1 MIFVKQSTAVDV
13 VIGPFVDDTDGK
25 TAETGL
31 TVSQGDCQLSKNAG
45 AVAQKNDATAAS
57 HLGGGHYKVPLN
69 TTDTNTL
76 GRLRLYVNESGALPV
91 WLDMMVMPAN
101 VWDSLFSSDL
111 LQVDLT
117 QIGGA
122 AVSTSTA
129 QLGVNAVQAGGT
141 AWGSGAVTAASI
153 ASGAITNAK
162 FASGAIDATAVATGA
177 ITSAKFA
184 AGAIDATAIADNA
197 IDAGAIATGAITSAK
212 LASGAITAAALAT
225 DAVDEIVDA
234 VWDEDMVGHTT
245 AGTTGELL
253 ELGTVDWT
261 AEIADAVWDELLA
274 GHTTTGSAGE
284 GLTDAAAGGGG
295 GSGDVTSIDGSTTAA
310 DNLRKWFDGTGY
322 SGPNNSIGEVGEV
335 LQTVT
340 ADIVKLGGS
349 ATDLQ
354 LFVYLLTGIVHSV
367 VAAGTNTTT
376 VVTTALPSS
385 VSNFYVGKTFV
396 AISGANAKQGGK
408 LVTAYDGATKRLTIE
423 ALTAPMTALD
433 QFYLVG

>member
-1 MIFVKQSTAVDV
+1 
-13 VIGPFVDDTDGK
+13 
-25 TAETGL
+25 
-31 TVSQGDCQLSKNAG
+31 
-45 AVAQKNDATAAS
+45 
-57 HLGGGHYKVPLN
+57 
-69 TTDTNTL
+69 
-76 GRLRLYVNESGALPV
+76 
-91 WLDMMVMPAN
+91 
-101 VWDSLFSSDL
+101 
-111 LQVDLT
+111 
-117 QIGGA
+117 
-122 AVSTSTA
+122 
-129 QLGVNAVQAGGT
+129 
-141 AWGSGAVTAASI
+141 
-153 ASGAITNAK
+153 
-162 FASGAIDATAVATGA
+162 
-177 ITSAKFA
+177 
-184 AGAIDATAIADNA
+184 
-197 IDAGAIATGAITSAK
+197 
-212 LASGAITAAALAT
+212 
-225 DAVDEIVDA
+225 
-234 VWDEDMVGHTT
+234 MVGHTT

>member
-162 FASGAIDATAVATGA
+162 FASGAIDATA
-177 ITSAKFA
+177 
-184 AGAIDATAIADNA
+184 IADNA

-245 AGTTGELL
+245 AGTTG
-253 ELGTVDWT
+253 
-261 AEIADAVWDELLA
+261 ELLA

>member
-162 FASGAIDATAVATGA
+162 FAS
-177 ITSAKFA
+177 
-184 AGAIDATAIADNA
+184 GAIDATAIADNA

>member
-162 FASGAIDATAVATGA
+162 FAS
-177 ITSAKFA
+177 
-184 AGAIDATAIADNA
+184 GAIDATAIADNA

-433 QFYLVG
+433 EFILVG

>member
-162 FASGAIDATAVATGA
+162 FAS
-177 ITSAKFA
+177 
-184 AGAIDATAIADNA
+184 GAIDATAIADNA

-385 VSNFYVGKTFV
+385 VANFYVGKTFV